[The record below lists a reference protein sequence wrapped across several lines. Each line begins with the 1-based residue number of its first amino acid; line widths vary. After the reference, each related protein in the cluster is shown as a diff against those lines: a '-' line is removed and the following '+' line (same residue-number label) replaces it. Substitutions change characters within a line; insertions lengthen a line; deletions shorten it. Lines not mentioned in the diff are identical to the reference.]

1 MQTRNWVL
9 PVIMTAAATAA
20 GSYLLI
26 RHGLVKDMQCDVA
39 QTPSPENSTLEE
51 TDRSVNQRKLE
62 GIGSTRDL
70 QPLPI
75 PQGAAR

>member
-9 PVIMTAAATAA
+9 PVIMTVAAAGG

-26 RHGLVKDMQCDVA
+26 RHGLVKDVQCEVA
-39 QTPSPENSTLEE
+39 RTPIPEKSVPEE
-51 TDRSVNQRKLE
+51 TDRGLNRRKLE
-62 GIGSTRDL
+62 SIGSTRDL
-70 QPLPI
+70 RPLPI